1 MSSWRLFWQLCP
13 AYLAIVLAS
22 VAAVGLY
29 AVAATQQFHRQQTI
43 ASLRDL
49 AYAIEEMVR
58 NRLADGDYQKLDAI
72 CKELGR
78 KAATRITVILPSGQV
93 VADSF
98 EDPEMMV
105 NHANREE
112 VLQALAEDFGMASR
126 LSDTVQEEML
136 YAAVPIRRDGRTL
149 GVVRTSIPSVRMGQ
163 TLWAIHRRLV
173 VASGVVGLLA
183 AGVSLWV
190 ARRLSRPVEEIHQV
204 AEQLARGNLH
214 FRLPIPTSRE
224 AAEVART
231 MNDLAAQLDARLSD
245 VLKQKNEREAILS
258 SMVEG
263 LVAIDDQQRI
273 ISLNHAAA
281 RLFECDP
288 GVVVGRTL
296 QEVVRNVELHQLT
309 TDVLARSESLFGE
322 LTMTGRDGQ
331 SRLLHAQGTVLRE
344 GQDRLLGAVIVLH
357 DVTRLNKLEQ
367 VRRDFVANVSHELRT
382 PVTSIKGFVET
393 LLDGALRDPEH
404 AERFLRIVAVQADR
418 LNSIIEDLLTLA
430 RIEQEV
436 EKVEIVLQSGRVADV
451 LEAAVNTCRLKAD
464 EQQVRLE
471 IQCPADL
478 KACIN
483 AALLEQAVVNLVDN
497 AVKYSPPNASVRL
510 IARGDADGVV
520 IQVQDQ
526 GSGIGEEHLSRIF
539 ERFYRVD
546 RARSRELGGTGLG
559 LAIVKHIAQAHGG
572 RADVESTL
580 GEGSVFSIRLPAR
593 SAKQPAFPSPSNS
606 PSG

>member
-43 ASLRDL
+43 ASLRDI
-49 AYAIEEMVR
+49 AHAIEEMVR
-58 NRLADGDYQKLDAI
+58 TKLAEGDHRQLDAI
-72 CKELGR
+72 CKELGS

-98 EDPEMMV
+98 EDPDMMA
-105 NHANREE
+105 NHAEREE
-112 VLQALAEDFGMASR
+112 VLQALAEGFGVASR

-136 YAAVPIRRDGRTL
+136 YAAVPVGLDGHTL

-163 TLWAIHRRLV
+163 TLWAIHQRLV
-173 VASGVVGLLA
+173 VASLVVGILA
-183 AGVSLWV
+183 AVVSLWV
-190 ARRLSRPVEEIHQV
+190 ARRLSRPVEEIHRV
-204 AEQLARGNLH
+204 AAQLARGNLR
-214 FRLPIPTSRE
+214 FRLPIPSSRE

-245 VLKQKNEREAILS
+245 VLQQKNEREAILS

-288 GVVVGRTL
+288 EGAVGRTL

-309 TDVLARSESLFGE
+309 TDVLARSESLFRE

-331 SRLLHAQGTVLRE
+331 LRLLHAQGTVLRE
-344 GQDRLLGAVIVLH
+344 GRDRLLGAVIVLH

-393 LLDGALRDPEH
+393 LLDGALRDPDH

-436 EKVEIVLQSGRVADV
+436 EKVEVVLQPGRVAEV

-464 EQQVRLE
+464 EQHVRLD
-471 IQCPADL
+471 IQCDPNL
-478 KACIN
+478 NACIN

-497 AVKYSPPNASVRL
+497 AVKYSPANASVRL
-510 IARGDADGVV
+510 TARGDAEGVL

-526 GSGIGEEHLSRIF
+526 GFGIAEEHLSRIF

-572 RADVESTL
+572 RADVESTV
-580 GEGSVFSIRLPAR
+580 GEGSIFSIRLPAR
-593 SAKQPAFPSPSNS
+593 AAKNPAQSGQFTGQP
-606 PSG
+606 G